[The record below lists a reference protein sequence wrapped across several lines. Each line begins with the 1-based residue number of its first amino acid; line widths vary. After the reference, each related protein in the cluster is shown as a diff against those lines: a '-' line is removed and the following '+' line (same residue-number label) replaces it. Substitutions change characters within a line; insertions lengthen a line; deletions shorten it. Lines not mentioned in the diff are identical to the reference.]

1 MILVIVWQLLEY
13 FATDLNGTDYR
24 KHITNKGHCS
34 GTFES
39 PLAKELW
46 IVHIWTAVPTYLS
59 FYFLENQ
66 KSKSHV
72 GFTIPRPANNMD
84 DDKAKLIVIYSEKN

>member
-46 IVHIWTAVPTYLS
+46 IVHI
-59 FYFLENQ
+59 
-66 KSKSHV
+66 
-72 GFTIPRPANNMD
+72 
-84 DDKAKLIVIYSEKN
+84 